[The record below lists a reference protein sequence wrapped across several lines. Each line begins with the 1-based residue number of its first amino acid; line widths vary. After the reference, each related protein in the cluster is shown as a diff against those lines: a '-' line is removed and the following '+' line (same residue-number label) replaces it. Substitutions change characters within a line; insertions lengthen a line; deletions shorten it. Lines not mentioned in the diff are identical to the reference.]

1 MYNHKSVPKM
11 LTAKFFPE
19 KENRYFENL
28 QTRLFKELGYP
39 FNIIGMPETRIT
51 ESNHSYL
58 HRNILGYRFEFVP
71 TPLAAVGMFIDEKYR
86 VIEVTSSHAFLAV

>member
-1 MYNHKSVPKM
+1 M
-11 LTAKFFPE
+11 LTAKCFPE

-28 QTRLFKELGYP
+28 QTRLLKELGYP
-39 FNIIGMPETRIT
+39 FNIMPETRIT

-58 HRNILGYRFEFVP
+58 HLNILGYRFEFVP